1 MEIKN
6 KEKVNELLKL
16 LFLSLLIG
24 FSGFAIS
31 PVLIMFIYP
40 GIFMEGSIRLGIRE
54 SLLVMFI
61 TSLILSL
68 FSSLMSGLALFFIF
82 APMVLTFH
90 YGVFNRKSYI
100 FIYLSVFLILALS
113 MSAFQLGL
121 LRTQPIDFTAAIDS
135 LMKTQLDMMKEGLTA
150 LEFSQ
155 LEQTIKEAYSIMLM
169 VMPSLYLMILA
180 IIVYIN
186 YNSVGRKLFLK
197 GILIPQPPYFGYL
210 QMPRGLIVAFGVGV
224 FVPLMLKNLGS
235 DLYRPIYFNVIVVFG
250 FLFFVDG
257 LALLTSLLRKTK
269 MPRFFRILLTAL
281 AVFVAPLSIVVALV
295 GIIDTLVQFRRIK
308 IVGGK

>member
-24 FSGFAIS
+24 FLGFTIS

-40 GIFMEGSIRLGIRE
+40 GIFMESSIRLGIRE
-54 SLLVMFI
+54 SLLVMFV
-61 TSLILSL
+61 TSLVLSL

-90 YGVFNRKSYI
+90 YGITNRKSYV
-100 FIYLSVFLILALS
+100 FIYLSVLIVLALS
-113 MSAFQLGL
+113 MTAFQLGL
-121 LRTQPIDFTAAIDS
+121 LRANPIDITAAIDS
-135 LMKTQLDMMKEGLTA
+135 LMNAQLDMMKEGLTA
-150 LEFSQ
+150 LEISQ
-155 LEQTIKEAYSIMLM
+155 LEKNVKEAYNIMLM
-169 VMPSLYLMILA
+169 VMPSLYLVILA
-180 IIVYIN
+180 VIVYIN
-186 YNSVGRKLFLK
+186 YNSVGRKLLLK

-210 QMPRGLIVAFGVGV
+210 QMPRALIVAFGVGV
-224 FVPLMLKNLGS
+224 FIPLMMKNFGS
-235 DLYRPIYFNVIVVFG
+235 DLYRPIYFNVLVVFG

-257 LALLTSLLRKTK
+257 LALLTSLLIKTK
-269 MPRFFRILLTAL
+269 MPRFFRILITVL
-281 AVFVAPLSIVVALV
+281 VIFVAPLSIVVALV

>member
-24 FSGFAIS
+24 FLGFTIS

-40 GIFMEGSIRLGIRE
+40 GIFMEGSIRLGLRD
-54 SLLVMFI
+54 SLLVMFL

-68 FSSLMSGLALFFIF
+68 FSNLMSGLALFFIF

-90 YGVFNRKSYI
+90 YGIMNRKSYI
-100 FIYLSVFLILALS
+100 FIYISVLLVLALS
-113 MSAFQLGL
+113 MTAFQLGL
-121 LRTQPIDFTAAIDS
+121 LRTQPIDLTAAIES
-135 LMKTQLDMMKEGLTA
+135 LMNAQLDLMKEGLTA

-155 LEQTIKEAYSIMLM
+155 LEQSLKEAYSIM
-169 VMPSLYLMILA
+169 PSLYLVILA

-186 YNSVGRKLFLK
+186 YNSVGRNLLLK
-197 GILIPQPPYFGYL
+197 GILIPQPPFFGYL
-210 QMPRGLIVAFGVGV
+210 QMPRQLIVAFGIGI
-224 FVPLMLKNLGS
+224 FIPLMMKNLGL
-235 DLYRPIYFNVIVVFG
+235 DLYRPIYFNIIVVFG

-257 LALLTSLLRKTK
+257 LALLSSLLNKARI
-269 MPRFFRILLTAL
+269 PRFFRILIIVMAI
-281 AVFVAPLSIVVALV
+281 FIAPLTIVVAIV
-295 GIIDTLVQFRRIK
+295 GILDTLVQFRRIK

>member
-24 FSGFAIS
+24 FLGFIIS
-31 PVLIMFIYP
+31 PVLIIFIYP
-40 GIFMEGSIRLGIRE
+40 GIFMEGSIRLGLRD
-54 SLLVMFI
+54 SLLVMFL
-61 TSLILSL
+61 TSLVLSL

-90 YGVFNRKSYI
+90 YGIMNRKSYI
-100 FIYLSVFLILALS
+100 FIYISVLLVLALS
-113 MSAFQLGL
+113 MTAFQLGL
-121 LRTQPIDFTAAIDS
+121 LRTQPIDLTAAIES
-135 LMKTQLDMMKEGLTA
+135 LMNAQLDLMKEGLTA

-155 LEQTIKEAYSIMLM
+155 LEQSLKEAYSLMLM
-169 VMPSLYLMILA
+169 VMPSLYLVILA

-186 YNSVGRKLFLK
+186 YSSVGRKLLLK
-197 GILIPQPPYFGYL
+197 GILIPQPPFFGYL
-210 QMPRGLIVAFGVGV
+210 QMPRQLIVAFAIGI
-224 FVPLMLKNLGS
+224 FIPLMMKNLGS
-235 DLYRPIYFNVIVVFG
+235 DLYRPLYFNILVVFG

-257 LALLTSLLRKTK
+257 LALLTSLLNKAR
-269 MPRFFRILLTAL
+269 MPRFFRILIIVMAI
-281 AVFVAPLSIVVALV
+281 FIAPLTIVVAIV
-295 GIIDTLVQFRRIK
+295 GILDTLVQFRRIK